1 MAGAAEGIAGAARSA
16 LSDRRVWIFAGIWV
30 ATRALIVLNAGF
42 WHHEHPINLQDVD
55 VYHRWSEILAN
66 EHMIPNEDS
75 WQYPPGAA
83 FLMLIPRIG
92 PASYGATFVG
102 LMLIIDLVGI
112 GCWHCWAVGRATTP
126 GSGSG

>member
-1 MAGAAEGIAGAARSA
+1 M
-16 LSDRRVWIFAGIWV
+16 WIWVGIWV
-30 ATRALIVLNAGF
+30 ATRALIVVNAGF
-42 WHHEHPINLQDVD
+42 WHHEHPINLEDVN

-66 EHMIPNEDS
+66 EHVIPNEDS

-102 LMLIIDLVGI
+102 LMLIIDLDRPLD
-112 GCWHCWAVGRATTP
+112 CWPCSGAGPATTP
-126 GSGSG
+126 ASGSG